1 MLQRAVVDA
10 DPATASACEL
20 ARRVQ
25 RRDVSPVEL
34 VDGCLERIERLD
46 GRLNSF
52 VALAA
57 ERARAE
63 ARAAQARAG
72 TPQARPFD
80 GVPTAIKDLHCT
92 EGLTTTFG
100 TAAMADFVPD
110 FDEEHVARLRRA
122 GFVVVG
128 KTNVPEWG
136 SVPVTESRL
145 HGPARNPWDPTHT
158 PGGSS
163 GGAAAAVAA
172 GLVPVAQGSDGGGS
186 VRIPA
191 ACCGV
196 VGLKPAR
203 GRVSLA
209 PLHGDQMAGLVTPG
223 PITRHV
229 ADAAALLDVM
239 RGYVAGDPHWAPEPA
254 RPYAHEPTTEP
265 SRLRVGLATAPSM
278 APFDDDTAAAAES
291 AARLL
296 GDLGHVVE
304 PLELE
309 LDAHVRE
316 HFATLWTCDLGA
328 LPLEPEQLEPFNAH
342 HARAGRAT
350 SAPRLLQAVSAL
362 QAAARRVVG
371 ACLGYDAVLWP
382 TLTRPPVAIGAFD
395 GLDPDAAFAAAADY
409 VGLTPLANIT
419 GQPAVSLPLAWSGGD
434 GGPALPVGVT
444 LTGRPADEAT
454 LLRLAGQVER
464 AVDWPARRPP
474 LA

>member
-1 MLQRAVVDA
+1 MLQRAGVDA
-10 DPATASACEL
+10 DLATASACEL

-25 RRDVSPVEL
+25 RRQLSPLEL
-34 VDGCLERIERLD
+34 VEGFLERIERLD
-46 GRLNSF
+46 ARLNSF
-52 VALAA
+52 VALAP

-63 ARAAQARAG
+63 ARAAGARAG
-72 TPQARPFD
+72 TPQALPFD
-80 GVPTAIKDLHCT
+80 GVPIAIKDLHCT
-92 EGLTTTFG
+92 EGLTTTFA
-100 TAAMADFVPD
+100 TAARADFVPG

-122 GFVVVG
+122 GFVVLG
-128 KTNVPEWG
+128 KTNVPELG
-136 SVPVTESRL
+136 SVPVTEPRL

-172 GLVPVAQGSDGGGS
+172 GLVPVAHGSDGGGS
-186 VRIPA
+186 IRIPA
-191 ACCGV
+191 SCCGV

-209 PLHGDQMAGLVTPG
+209 PLYGDQMAGLVTPG
-223 PITRHV
+223 PIARHV

-239 RGYVAGDPHWAPEPA
+239 RGYVAGDPYWAPAPQ
-254 RPYAHEPTTEP
+254 RPYAHEPITEP
-265 SRLRVGLATAPSM
+265 PPLRVGLVTAPSM
-278 APFDDDTAAAAES
+278 APFDDDTTAAAES

-296 GDLGHVVE
+296 GDLGHAVE

-316 HFATLWTCDLGA
+316 HFATLWTCGLGSV
-328 LPLEPEQLEPFNAH
+328 PLEPEQLEAFNAH

-350 SAPRLLQAVSAL
+350 AAPRLLQAISAL
-362 QAAARRVVG
+362 QATTRHVVS
-371 ACLGYDAVLWP
+371 ACWAHDVVLWP

-419 GQPAVSLPLAWSGGD
+419 GQPAVSLPVAWSGGD

-464 AVDWPARRPP
+464 AVGWPAHRPP